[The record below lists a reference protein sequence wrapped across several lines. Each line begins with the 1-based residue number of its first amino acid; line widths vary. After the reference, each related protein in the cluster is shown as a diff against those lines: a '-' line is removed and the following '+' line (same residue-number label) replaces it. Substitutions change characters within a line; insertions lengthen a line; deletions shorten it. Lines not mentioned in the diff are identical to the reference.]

1 MSDRELAVVGI
12 GNAIVDVIG
21 KVDDALLER
30 EGLTKGSMA
39 LIDAERAGALQSCV
53 ADAAESC
60 GGSAGNTIAGVAS
73 LGGTVGYV
81 GKVGQDR
88 LGDVFAGG
96 MLDAGVE
103 YRTARSETGV
113 PTACCIVMV
122 TPDAQRT
129 MNTFLGA
136 SVELGPDDVDES
148 LVRRGR
154 VTYLEGYL
162 WDPPRAKEAFLRAAA
177 IAHGA
182 QRTVSLSLSDSFCV
196 ARHRDSF
203 RDLVAGHVDVLF
215 ANEDEIRSLYETDDF
230 EAAVAAVRSEVRIAA
245 LTRGEQ
251 GCTIVWEGEVVEVAA
266 APVERVVDTTG
277 AGDLFAAGFLHGL
290 VQGQSAVDCGRLG
303 GLCAAE
309 IIGHYGARPEA
320 RLAELTRSRLG

>member
-1 MSDRELAVVGI
+1 MVDRELAVIGI

-21 KVDDALLER
+21 RADDDLLAKES
-30 EGLTKGSMA
+30 LTKGSMA
-39 LIDAERAGALQSCV
+39 LIDADRAGSLQSCV
-53 ADAAESC
+53 LDAAESC

-73 LGGTVGYV
+73 LGGAVGYI
-81 GKVGQDR
+81 GKVGKDR
-88 LGDVFAGG
+88 LGDVFARG
-96 MLDAGVE
+96 MHDEGVE
-103 YRTARSETGV
+103 YVTARSESGV

-136 SVELGPDDVDES
+136 CVELGPEDVDES
-148 LVRRGR
+148 LIRRGR

-177 IAHGA
+177 IAHAA

-203 RDLVAGHVDVLF
+203 RELVRGHVDVLF
-215 ANEDEIRSLYETDDF
+215 ANDDEIRSLYETDDF
-230 EAAVAAVRSEVRIAA
+230 DAAVAAVRGEVRIAA
-245 LTRGEQ
+245 LTRGKD
-251 GCTIVWEGEVVEVAA
+251 GCTIVWDGEVVHVPA

-290 VQGQSAVDCGRLG
+290 AQGQSAADCGRLG

-309 IIGHYGARPEA
+309 IISHYGARPGTS
-320 RLAELTRSRLG
+320 LAELARTRLG